1 MNYSWPSVRN
11 FNLSINQA
19 LAQGRLT
26 WGQMDVIQARSN
38 TLVMLIFV
46 PVRIQAPSFQVHARN
61 ATPLGESRKIC
72 IVLTGIIPP
81 NALVTSLTRSTRTHI
96 TAEYVILISI
106 PCSIVVN
113 GDILFQLTNLL
124 SKGHND

>member
-38 TLVMLIFV
+38 TFF
-46 PVRIQAPSFQVHARN
+46 SHADLRSSQN
-61 ATPLGESRKIC
+61 TGSKSSGPRQQRDPLGESKKIC

-81 NALVTSLTRSTRTHI
+81 NALVTSLTRVQAHAS
-96 TAEYVILISI
+96 LQSM
-106 PCSIVVN
+106 
-113 GDILFQLTNLL
+113 
-124 SKGHND
+124 